1 MQRLKKLLTQIYPDQ
16 ANVYKR
22 LSEIIEKYKQSV
34 AGDLKTENNDPYW
47 YKNCNLYVTYGDSF
61 VTDTSKKGDLHSLAN
76 NIENIAE
83 LGIDALHIL
92 PFLDSPMIDAGFDIK
107 DYKKVRSDLGG
118 DEALDVL
125 VKKTEKFGIKIFVD
139 LVLNHISNQHK
150 WFQKAVNGDEKYRNY
165 FIHSKQKPKLKKVY
179 KDDEAVWA
187 EYDYNGRDVKSRV
200 IFPEQ
205 AGEIPHWIKAKDG
218 YWYYHTF
225 YPHQLDVD
233 WNNPDVLLAF
243 ADIIAFWASKGFS
256 FRLDAITY
264 AGKDIYAGIT
274 ESHPNVFKILEIVN
288 KIVLEISPSSAVLVE
303 TCQDIDTIKKYFG
316 KRGRQTAQLAYN
328 FPLMSAMWAAI
339 VDQNTEFIWQTL
351 EKSSNDMPEWGS
363 WITFLRNHDELT
375 LEYVDEQVRR
385 SINDKL
391 APRGLPFR
399 EGFGVSGRTA
409 SLLENKPE
417 KILMSYFLL
426 ASIPGNPAII
436 YGDEIAKTNDYE
448 NMKIQT
454 QIKRKL
460 IGDEKIQD
468 DTRDI
473 NRGYIT
479 PEDRQNP
486 IGSNLFKELSNVFKM
501 RKDIREYLQVPPK
514 RIENTPGILAAEY
527 KLGDRILHTYVNL
540 LDKPLNITIADN
552 PELLIK
558 INETEVSG
566 NTLHLSPFGGVW
578 LEYKS

>member
-1 MQRLKKLLTQIYPDQ
+1 MQRLKKLLTQIYPDK
-16 ANVYKR
+16 ADTYER
-22 LSEIIEKYKQSV
+22 LWEIIEKYKQLVPSDV
-34 AGDLKTENNDPYW
+34 KAENSNPLW

-61 VTDTSKKGDLHSLAN
+61 ATDTSTKGDLKSLAA
-76 NIENIAE
+76 NIDNIAE
-83 LGIDALHIL
+83 LGVDALHIL

-118 DEALDVL
+118 DKALDIL
-125 VKKTEKFGIKIFVD
+125 VKKTQKYGIKIFVD

-150 WFQKAVNGDEKYRNY
+150 WFRKAVNGDEKYREY
-165 FIHSKQKPKLKKVY
+165 FIYSKEKPDLKKVY

-187 EYDYNGRDVKSRV
+187 EYDYNGRNVKSRI

-233 WNNPDVLLAF
+233 WNNPEVLLAY

-288 KIVLEISPSSAVLVE
+288 KIVHEISPSSAVLVE

-316 KRGRQTAQLAYN
+316 TPGKQTAQLAYN

-339 VDQNTEFIWQTL
+339 VDQNTEYIWKTL
-351 EKSSNDMPEWGS
+351 EKSSTDMAEWGS

-385 SINDKL
+385 SINEKL

-417 KILMSYFLL
+417 KILMAYFLL
-426 ASIPGNPAII
+426 ASLPGNPAII
-436 YGDEIAKTNDYE
+436 YGDEIAKLNDHE

-454 QIKRKL
+454 QVKRKL
-460 IGDEKIQD
+460 IDDENIQD

-479 PEDRQNP
+479 QEDCQNP
-486 IGSNLFKELSNVFKM
+486 TGVKLFKELSNVFNV
-501 RKDIREYLQVPPK
+501 RKTISEYLQVPPK
-514 RIENTPGILAAEY
+514 RIEDTPGVLAAEY
-527 KLGDRILHTYVNL
+527 KLEDRILRTYVNL
-540 LDKPLNITIADN
+540 LNKPLDIPLADD
-552 PELLIK
+552 PEIVAK
-558 INETEVSG
+558 ANEAEVSE
-566 NTLHLSPFGGVW
+566 NSLHLAPFSGVW
-578 LEYKS
+578 LEYRS